1 MSMTDWQ
8 WVSPEHF
15 SRKCLP
21 REKLWNG
28 TSSKCWLMTH
38 VVVTTRLCRWYEL
51 LIVGFV
57 FFLFLP
63 LSFLPMDNEN
73 DYCYSMMLGTFFL
86 HEPYATDDYLVQYM
100 CGTRSSGNGCVCV
113 CVWTISKDVKP
124 VPWVF
129 WNFLQSGFNFNTS
142 LQQGARNPWFV
153 CPGQR
158 RPDDMG
164 VKTYL
169 LFELLSKLSHCF
181 VFSIHHLST
190 WWVFNSFPNLEN
202 HRERW
207 QLNIYI
213 YIQYWGPTVTMFP
226 YYIYIRCWRLIWST
240 TSTIWSLVYS
250 PLLLLSVTKF
260 FHWFARTKSCQSH
273 GSY

>member
-1 MSMTDWQ
+1 MRPWDVDHPCLIASPGKAWRGATAHRRLTWTPTAVNHQQVWSMVLQ
-8 WVSPEHF
+8 Q
-15 SRKCLP
+15 
-21 REKLWNG
+21 
-28 TSSKCWLMTH
+28 
-38 VVVTTRLCRWYEL
+38 
-51 LIVGFV
+51 
-57 FFLFLP
+57 
-63 LSFLPMDNEN
+63 
-73 DYCYSMMLGTFFL
+73 SM
-86 HEPYATDDYLVQYM
+86 
-100 CGTRSSGNGCVCV
+100 CV
-113 CVWTISKDVKP
+113 CVWTVSKDVKP

-213 YIQYWGPTVTMFP
+213 YIYSIEDQLLQCSLIISIFDAGDLFG
-226 YYIYIRCWRLIWST
+226 RL
-240 TSTIWSLVYS
+240 
-250 PLLLLSVTKF
+250 PQRF
-260 FHWFARTKSCQSH
+260 GHWFILLYSS
-273 GSY
+273 SL